1 MPPQTD
7 RERLAH
13 FVELIGTEPRKA
25 KFNDDDRLVELNLT
39 NLNLYFLPSEIAEFT
54 ALQVLI
60 LGAYVEE
67 NSEGK
72 FLGNYLTELPIEIGE
87 LHELR
92 ELTLDNNQLIKL
104 PTQLW
109 ELKGLQSLSAD
120 NNHLHEIPSEV
131 SQLVELVHLSWLGNR
146 LRNIPQG
153 IWNLT
158 KLEALNLGDNE
169 LHFLP
174 AGIGQLINL
183 RVLEIDKNQLHS
195 LPEEITKLSK
205 LKHLWLAHN
214 NLTSLPANLVQLT
227 NLKILY
233 LRNNPWRTPPPE
245 IAGATLDDVIYYMR
259 SLQKGAVTRYEAK
272 LLILGEGGSGKSSLL
287 RTLLEQPFD
296 AHLPSTHGI
305 NIQPYRLPY
314 PPQPATEMILNVWD
328 FGGQHIYH
336 TTHQFFM
343 TKRSLYL
350 LVWNARGDTDQ
361 GRLDHWLRNIQVLAP
376 DVPVLLIATHIDERP
391 VDFNFARFKA
401 AYPQLVGSIG
411 VSNKTGVGID
421 ELRQLIATEAAK
433 LDLMEQ
439 QWPQTWVQVETALQQ
454 DERYH
459 INSHDY
465 AAICTQNGV
474 TRPGEQA
481 TLGGYLHD
489 LGKILYFQDDD
500 ALSDFVV
507 LKPNWLTQTMARVLD
522 DAVTRDQNLG
532 VLEHQDF
539 RRLWPENETDMHY
552 ERRLYPLFHRL
563 LERFLLCYR
572 LEEQTPGQAESLVP
586 LLLPHTLPAHLP
598 AWATML
604 TNQPEIRMLFKL
616 DFVPPGIMS
625 WFIVLSHHYSQNL
638 QWREGVRLQYE
649 GHQADVVLNASTRE
663 LWLQV
668 RGPAPS
674 NFFSL
679 LNHMI
684 NDRIIRRYFEG
695 LQYKRQIPCICAEC
709 KVKPDAERHFFD
721 YDRLAAQKQRG
732 KRLSVVCELSDEEV
746 SVLELLEG
754 IHHSTYDRIEEKL
767 DAIHGLVSSD
777 HDLLVQNL
785 QLSEQLTREATRT
798 WNLLTSNLSS
808 EAPSTFLLMP
818 GERSTFN
825 PRNLFDTNFML
836 YLLCQHPAG
845 PHLVK
850 GEKGYPLPHGREWWI
865 KVSPWLRELIKYL
878 KYVPKASGIAVAY
891 DQNYYK
897 TIELNVEI
905 FKTALDI
912 TPELTDDL
920 ARHEIERMVDLG
932 RPMEVQGAALRALYT
947 FLKEAD
953 PTAHWCGLRK
963 VATNDGNIL
972 WLCAEH
978 AKFHGI

>member
-13 FVELIGTEPRKA
+13 FVELIGAEPREA
-25 KFNDDDRLVELNLT
+25 VFDEGDNLIELNLAGLNLT
-39 NLNLYFLPSEIAEFT
+39 NLPGEIA
-54 ALQVLI
+54 A
-60 LGAYVEE
+60 
-67 NSEGK
+67 
-72 FLGNYLTELPIEIGE
+72 EL
-87 LHELR
+87 
-92 ELTLDNNQLIKL
+92 
-104 PTQLW
+104 
-109 ELKGLQSLSAD
+109 A
-120 NNHLHEIPSEV
+120 
-131 SQLVELVHLSWLGNR
+131 
-146 LRNIPQG
+146 
-153 IWNLT
+153 
-158 KLEALNLGDNE
+158 
-169 LHFLP
+169 
-174 AGIGQLINL
+174 QLINL
-183 RVLEIDKNQLHS
+183 RLLDLYNNQ
-195 LPEEITKLSK
+195 
-205 LKHLWLAHN
+205 
-214 NLTSLPANLVQLT
+214 LTSLPVELAQLT
-227 NLKILY
+227 NLQLLDLDTNQLTSIPIEFAQLTNLQELY
-233 LRNNPWRTPPPE
+233 LRNNQFTSIPLELAQLTSLQRLHLQRNQLTSVPTEFAQLANLQQLSLHNNQLTSVPAEFAQLTNLRLFKLSNNQLRNLPIEFAQLTNLQELRLENNPWRTPPPE
-245 IAGATLDDVIYYMR
+245 IASAELDDIMHYLC
-259 SLQKGAVTRYEAK
+259 SLAAGAMVRYEAK
-272 LLILGEGGSGKSSLL
+272 LLLLGEGGSGKSSLL
-287 RTLLEQPFD
+287 RALTDLPFD

-305 NIQPYRLPY
+305 NIQPYHLPY
-314 PPQPATEMILNVWD
+314 PPQPATEMTLNVWD
-328 FGGQHIYH
+328 FGGQQIYH

-376 DVPVLLIATHIDERP
+376 DVPVLLVATHIDERP
-391 VDFNFARFKA
+391 GDFNFARFKA

-411 VSNKTGVGID
+411 VSNKTGVGLE

-459 INSHDY
+459 INSHEY
-465 AAICTQNGV
+465 AAICAQNGV
-474 TRPGEQA
+474 TRLGEQA
-481 TLGGYLHD
+481 TLGSYLHD

-522 DAVTRDQNLG
+522 DTVTRDQNLG

-539 RRLWPENETDMHY
+539 RRLWPENEANMHY

-572 LEEQTPGQAESLVP
+572 LEEETPGHAQSLVP
-586 LLLPHTLPAHLP
+586 LLLPHTPPANLPI
-598 AWATML
+598 WATML
-604 TNQPEIRMLFKL
+604 PDQPEIRMLFKL

-649 GHQADVVLNASTRE
+649 GHEADVVLNASTRE

-695 LQYKRQIPCICAEC
+695 LQYKRQIPCICPQC
-709 KVKPDAERHFFD
+709 KKKPDIERHFFD

-732 KRLSVVCELSDEEV
+732 KRLAVVCELSDEEV
-746 SVLELLEG
+746 SILELLEG

-777 HDLLVQNL
+777 HELLVQNL

-825 PRNLFDTNFML
+825 PRNLFDTDFTL

-850 GEKGYPLPHGREWWI
+850 GEKGYPLPHGRDWWS
-865 KVSPWLRELIKYL
+865 KVAPWLRELVKYL
-878 KYVPKASGIAVAY
+878 KYVPKASGIAETY
-891 DQNYYK
+891 DQTYYK
-897 TIELNVEI
+897 TIELNVEV
-905 FKTALDI
+905 FKTAIDI
-912 TPELTDDL
+912 IPEFTDDL
-920 ARHEIERMVDLG
+920 ARHEMERMVDLG
-932 RPMEVQGAALRALYT
+932 RPMEVQGAALRALHI

-963 VATNDGNIL
+963 VATNDGNVL

>member
-7 RERLAH
+7 RERLAY
-13 FVELIGTEPRKA
+13 FVELIGAEPRIV
-25 KFNDDDRLVELNLT
+25 KFD
-39 NLNLYFLPSEIAEFT
+39 
-54 ALQVLI
+54 
-60 LGAYVEE
+60 EE
-67 NSEGK
+67 EH
-72 FLGNYLTELPIEIGE
+72 LTELF
-87 LHELR
+87 
-92 ELTLDNNQLIKL
+92 
-104 PTQLW
+104 
-109 ELKGLQSLSAD
+109 LS
-120 NNHLHEIPSEV
+120 
-131 SQLVELVHLSWLGNR
+131 G
-146 LRNIPQG
+146 
-153 IWNLT
+153 
-158 KLEALNLGDNE
+158 LNLHRLPKEIESFVNLQQLDLGAFYIGWDPENPQIVAANYLSE
-169 LHFLP
+169 LP
-174 AGIGQLINL
+174 KEICRLINL
-183 RVLEIDKNQLHS
+183 RRLAFDYNQLAK
-195 LPEEITKLSK
+195 LPEEFSK
-205 LKHLWLAHN
+205 LI
-214 NLTSLPANLVQLT
+214 NLTGLDLKYNQIADFSQEIMGITHLEELSLDHNQLSRLPSELAQLT
-227 NLKILY
+227 NLKHLGLSNNQLTTIPMELT
-233 LRNNPWRTPPPE
+233 LLTDLQSLSLNNNPWRTPPPE
-245 IAGATLDDVIYYMR
+245 ITAGALDDVMHYLR
-259 SLQKGAVTRYEAK
+259 SLQTGAVTRYEAK
-272 LLILGEGGSGKSSLL
+272 LLILGEGTSGKSSLL
-287 RTLLEQPFD
+287 RALLALPFD
-296 AHLPSTHGI
+296 DHLPSTHGI
-305 NIQPYRLPY
+305 NIQPYNLPY
-314 PPQPATEMILNVWD
+314 PPQPTTEMILNAWD
-328 FGGQHIYH
+328 FGGQQIYH

-376 DVPVLLIATHIDERP
+376 DAPVLLVATHIDERP
-391 VDFNFARFKA
+391 ADFNFARFKA

-411 VSNKTGVGID
+411 VSNKSGAGIA
-421 ELRQLIATEAAK
+421 ELRQLLATEAAK
-433 LDLMEQ
+433 LELMEQ

-474 TRPGEQA
+474 TRPGEQV

-500 ALSDFVV
+500 ALSDFVI

-522 DAVTRDQNLG
+522 DDVTRDKNLG
-532 VLEHQDF
+532 VLNHHDF

-563 LERFLLCYR
+563 LERFLLCYQ
-572 LEEQTPGQAESLVP
+572 LENEKGHAQSLVP
-586 LLLPHTLPAHLP
+586 LLLPHTPPANLP
-598 AWATML
+598 AWVTIL
-604 TNQPEIRMLFKL
+604 PDQPEIRMLFKL

-638 QWREGVRLQYE
+638 QWREGVRLRYE
-649 GHQADVVLNASTRE
+649 GHEADVVLNASTRE

-679 LNHMI
+679 INHMI

-695 LQYKRQIPCICAEC
+695 LSYKRQIPCICPQC
-709 KVKPDAERHFFD
+709 KAKPDADRHFFD

-732 KRLSVVCELSDEEV
+732 KRLTVVCELSDEEV
-746 SVLELLEG
+746 SILELLEG
-754 IHHSTYDRIEEKL
+754 IHHSTYDRIEERL
-767 DAIHGLVSSD
+767 DTIHAIISTYSINTSGGAYVSGNVSSSGDFIGHDKITNIYYD
-777 HDLLVQNL
+777 HDLLIQNL

-825 PRNLFDTNFML
+825 PRNLFDTDFTL

-850 GEKGYPLPHGREWWI
+850 GEKGYPLPHGREWWV

-878 KYVPKASGIAVAY
+878 KYVPKASGVAAAY
-891 DQNYYK
+891 DQQYYK
-897 TIELNVEI
+897 MIELNVEI
-905 FKTALDI
+905 FKTAVEI
-912 TPELTDDL
+912 TPEFTDDL
-920 ARHEIERMVDLG
+920 ARHEMEHFMDMG
-932 RPMEVQGAALRALYT
+932 KPMEVQGAALRALYA

-953 PTAHWCGLRK
+953 ATQHWCGLRK
-963 VATNDGNIL
+963 VPTNDGNIL
-972 WLCAEH
+972 WLCPEH
-978 AKFHGI
+978 SAFHGI